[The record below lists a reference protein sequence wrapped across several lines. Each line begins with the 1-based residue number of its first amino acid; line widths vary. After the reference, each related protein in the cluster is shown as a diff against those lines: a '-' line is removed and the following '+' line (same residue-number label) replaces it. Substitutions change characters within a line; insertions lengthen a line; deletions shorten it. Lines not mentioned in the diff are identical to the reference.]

1 MTDIELKVNEKA
13 IPLNDLMQ
21 EMLENIIKG
30 YIKSAKGIP
39 ENLESIE
46 IKIDL

>member
-1 MTDIELKVNEKA
+1 MSNIELKINNKD

-21 EMLENIIKG
+21 EMLENLIKG

-39 ENLESIE
+39 EDIETIEVKLNL
-46 IKIDL
+46 